1 MQSNL
6 RQSNT
11 SQFSSPPAL
20 LSLPKPRF
28 EHTRTT
34 SPTLRPVPLPSCP
47 LQEAPLPQELHPHP
61 AVRHLY
67 SQGGSCVPEGCHP
80 LSRRGHGP
88 LQLLHCNSHGSGC
101 WCGCGR
107 GGWIRDADV
116 PVGVAGADPAAPA
129 LLTTEREITSP
140 PSSPFLPL
148 NGAHPQR
155 FPYSTLHS
163 TFCIPVPFPIPY
175 PNPDPIS
182 LQPAVSI
189 SHFLRALSLCAGRGY
204 VRARAGP
211 CASLEEHPGCLR
223 GQIIPDLMGPLGRGE
238 GFGEEIALELGG
250 QQ

>member
-140 PSSPFLPL
+140 LSSPFLPL
-148 NGAHPQR
+148 PPSQR
-155 FPYSTLHS
+155 CPSTALPLFHSPLHILYSCS
-163 TFCIPVPFPIPY
+163 IPH
-175 PNPDPIS
+175 PIS
-182 LQPAVSI
+182 QPGP
-189 SHFLRALSLCAGRGY
+189 HFT
-204 VRARAGP
+204 P
-211 CASLEEHPGCLR
+211 ASLIHFTLPLSTVCLCWAWVCQ
-223 GQIIPDLMGPLGRGE
+223 GQGR
-238 GFGEEIALELGG
+238 AVCLP
-250 QQ
+250 